1 MVLVSM
7 MGVWFS
13 NKDGTRNK
21 WWYKLRD
28 EAFIEGTVY
37 YRATTLLNII
47 FDSFLASANDTF
59 GQSVEFD
66 MASTLSKKLL
76 NFGFSFLILV
86 VAAAYTANL
95 AAFLTIEGDTNGHYI
110 RSVEEAMLTKT
121 PLCGHIALKS
131 ELITAWPGANWV
143 FTEASEGDGYVGM
156 LENFDAGNCGG
167 LIGGKGDLLGDTILM
182 NKFCARNLVDTNTM
196 ILEKPVAF
204 PACKDM
210 VAGISYW
217 IYEAERRGIAFES
230 YQDASQPPQVC
241 QMSISDNDADG
252 EQEDLRPLTPAN
264 FALPLLTVVLCCLI
278 ATILQLRH
286 QTMVHRRSHYKRDTT
301 SRTKSLSN
309 YKDTTI
315 LPTSFDNTFPNNNQ
329 QDQHDDDQLFV
340 VQPVL
345 PPILVEDIV
354 TPNNSEMILKT
365 LRDVQNYQ
373 KNLVE
378 LLVTQQ
384 QQQQQQHKQQ
394 QQNE

>member
-7 MGVWFS
+7 MGVWFA

-28 EAFIEGTVY
+28 EAFIEGTLY
-37 YRATTLLNII
+37 YRTTTLLNI
-47 FDSFLASANDTF
+47 FLDSFLASANDTF

-95 AAFLTIEGDTNGHYI
+95 AAFLTIQGDTNVDYI
-110 RSVEEAMLTKT
+110 RSVEEAILTKT
-121 PLCGHIALKS
+121 PLCGHNALRS
-131 ELITAWPGANWV
+131 ELITTWPGANWV
-143 FTEASEGDGYVGM
+143 FNEASKGSAYDGM

-167 LIGGKGDLLGDTILM
+167 LIGSKGDVLHDTSLM
-182 NKFCARNLVDTNTM
+182 NKFCVRNLVDTNRI
-196 ILEKPVAF
+196 ILEKPIAF
-204 PACKDM
+204 PACNDI

-217 IYEAERRGIAFES
+217 IYEAEKRGIAFKS
-230 YQDASQPPQVC
+230 YQDASQPPSVC
-241 QMSISDNDADG
+241 QMSIYDNGADG
-252 EQEDLRPLTPAN
+252 VQDDLRPLTPAN
-264 FALPLLTVVLCCLI
+264 FALPLLTVVLCSLI

-286 QTMVHRRSHYKRDTT
+286 KIIVHYRRSHYKRDATPKTNTLRNNEDTT
-301 SRTKSLSN
+301 S
-309 YKDTTI
+309 
-315 LPTSFDNTFPNNNQ
+315 LPTSFDNKFPNNNQ

-340 VQPVL
+340 VRPVL
-345 PPILVEDIV
+345 SPILVEDVV
-354 TPNNSEMILKT
+354 TPNNSDTILKT
-365 LRDVQNYQ
+365 LRDIQNYQ

-384 QQQQQQHKQQ
+384 QQQRQQQK
-394 QQNE
+394 E

>member
-7 MGVWFS
+7 MGVWFA

-37 YRATTLLNII
+37 YRTTTLLNIF

-66 MASTLSKKLL
+66 MASTLSKKVL
-76 NFGFSFLILV
+76 NFGFSLLILV

-95 AAFLTIEGDTNGHYI
+95 AAFLTIQGDTNGDYI
-110 RSVEEAMLTKT
+110 RSVEEAILTNT
-121 PLCGHIALKS
+121 PLCGHIALRS
-131 ELITAWPGANWV
+131 ELITTWPAANWV
-143 FTEASEGDGYVGM
+143 FNEASKGSVYDGM

-167 LIGGKGDLLGDTILM
+167 LVGGKGDLLASTPLM
-182 NKFCARNLVDTNTM
+182 NEFCVRNLVDTNT
-196 ILEKPVAF
+196 ILLEKPIAF
-204 PACKDM
+204 PACKDI

-217 IYEAERRGIAFES
+217 IYEAERKGIVFES

-241 QMSISDNDADG
+241 QLSIYDNDADG
-252 EQEDLRPLTPAN
+252 VQDDLRRLTIAN

-286 QTMVHRRSHYKRDTT
+286 KAIVHHRRSHYKNDST
-301 SRTKSLSN
+301 SKTNTLRN
-309 YKDTTI
+309 DEDITI

-329 QDQHDDDQLFV
+329 HDGDQLFV

-345 PPILVEDIV
+345 SPILVEDIV
-354 TPNNSEMILKT
+354 TPNNSDTILKT
-365 LRDVQNYQ
+365 LQDIQNYQ

-384 QQQQQQHKQQ
+384 QQQQQHQQHK
-394 QQNE
+394 